1 MGKIKMETGVVV
13 ITLTATVYR
22 GIIRETHSSRIGFCG
37 EYNKEILSK
46 MGDEFKKIYAGQ
58 IEADNPLFRDRLRYI
73 AGNNELCQTFH
84 NRRLSDAWFPDQ
96 ARIILRPA
104 A

>member
-1 MGKIKMETGVVV
+1 METGVVV

-46 MGDEFKKIYAGQ
+46 MGDEFKRYMPDKS
-58 IEADNPLFRDRLRYI
+58 RL
-73 AGNNELCQTFH
+73 NTKVNQ
-84 NRRLSDAWFPDQ
+84 
-96 ARIILRPA
+96 
-104 A
+104 

>member
-13 ITLTATVYR
+13 ITLTAMVYR

-37 EYNKEILSK
+37 KYNKEILSK

-58 IEADNPLFRDRLRYI
+58 IEAEYK
-73 AGNNELCQTFH
+73 GK
-84 NRRLSDAWFPDQ
+84 SVKPDK
-96 ARIILRPA
+96 IIYRVSTKSTECEMILNGK
-104 A
+104 

>member
-13 ITLTATVYR
+13 MKLTATVYR

-46 MGDEFKKIYAGQ
+46 MGAEFKRYLLSK
-58 IEADNPLFRDRLRYI
+58 LRL
-73 AGNNELCQTFH
+73 NTKVNQ
-84 NRRLSDAWFPDQ
+84 
-96 ARIILRPA
+96 
-104 A
+104 

>member
-1 MGKIKMETGVVV
+1 METGVVV

-22 GIIRETHSSRIGFCG
+22 GMIRETYHLRIGFCG

-58 IEADNPLFRDRLRYI
+58 IEAEYK
-73 AGNNELCQTFH
+73 GK
-84 NRRLSDAWFPDQ
+84 SVKPDK
-96 ARIILRPA
+96 IIYRVSTKSTECEMILNGK
-104 A
+104 